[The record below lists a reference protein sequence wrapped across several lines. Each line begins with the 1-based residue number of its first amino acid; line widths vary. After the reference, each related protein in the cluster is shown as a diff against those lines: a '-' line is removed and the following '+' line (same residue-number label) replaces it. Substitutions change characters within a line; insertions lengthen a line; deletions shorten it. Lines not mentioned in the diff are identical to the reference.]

1 VTAQV
6 VPGEKDASP
15 HVTLRQAV
23 RPVIVAQAVLAR
35 QQAAAT
41 ALAAEVQELTELT
54 RSLLRKLGQMHLLT
68 AGARQAAGEPG
79 GVGYADRLVEAY
91 AEAGMAWAAVVG
103 SAVKL
108 ADLLIDEHDWAAA
121 SLIAD
126 VLTECGEGQLGK
138 HVKGQLNK
146 AQDAYLQGQYA
157 SIAFSGAM
165 SLGDIRNAIAV
176 LKRLQA
182 CPKLESTFE
191 ATHRWWLA
199 FSTQNVAQ
207 RHGDNAAQASASNLY
222 NEARNGSY
230 RPTNQLLP
238 QIEAILSRCNG

>member
-1 VTAQV
+1 
-6 VPGEKDASP
+6 
-15 HVTLRQAV
+15 
-23 RPVIVAQAVLAR
+23 VAQAVLTR

-54 RSLLRKLGQMHLLT
+54 RSLLRKLGQVHLLT
-68 AGARQAAGEPG
+68 AGAGQAAGEPG
-79 GVGYADRLVEAY
+79 GVGYGDRLVEAY
-91 AEAGMAWAAVVG
+91 AEAGMAWAAVAG

-126 VLTECGEGQLGK
+126 VLTECGEERLGK

-146 AQDAYLQGQYA
+146 AQDAYLQEQYA
-157 SIAFSGAM
+157 SIAFSSAM
-165 SLGDIRNAIAV
+165 SPSDIRNAIAV

-182 CPKLESTFE
+182 YPQLKSTFE
-191 ATHRWWLA
+191 PNHRWWLV

-207 RHGDNAAQASASNLY
+207 QHGDNVAQASASSLY

-230 RPTNQLLP
+230 RTTDRFLP
-238 QIEAILSRCNG
+238 QIEGILSRCNG